1 MTSNTGQNPIQENQT
16 PEVRPGTYSP
26 VTVHLQDTMGTLLL
40 GILSIILLVGWIR
53 AEKRNRSEIN
63 QKSEA

>member
-1 MTSNTGQNPIQENQT
+1 MTSTTEQHLIQENQT
-16 PEVRPGTYSP
+16 PEVKPGTYSP
-26 VTVHLQDTMGTLLL
+26 VTVNSQDTWGALFL

-53 AEKRNRSEIN
+53 AEKRYRTEIN